1 MNNNKLPSNRNFAL
15 VFFLVFFVVGL
26 WPITNGKEVFI
37 WSIILSIIFLFL
49 GLLNSKLLSPLNK
62 IWMKFG
68 LILGNIIS
76 PIIMGIIYFG
86 VVTPTG
92 FFLKIFGKDILNLKT
107 NKSETYWIKKNNLN
121 NDMRNQF

>member
-1 MNNNKLPSNRNFAL
+1 MNNNKLPSNRNFGL

-37 WSIILSIIFLFL
+37 WSIILSIFFLFL

-68 LILGNIIS
+68 SILGNIIS

-92 FFLKIFGKDILNLKT
+92 FFLKIFGKDILNLKI

>member
-1 MNNNKLPSNRNFAL
+1 
-15 VFFLVFFVVGL
+15 
-26 WPITNGKEVFI
+26 
-37 WSIILSIIFLFL
+37 
-49 GLLNSKLLSPLNK
+49 
-62 IWMKFG
+62 MKFG
-68 LILGNIIS
+68 SILGNIIS

-107 NKSETYWIKKNNLN
+107 KKSETYWIKKNNLN